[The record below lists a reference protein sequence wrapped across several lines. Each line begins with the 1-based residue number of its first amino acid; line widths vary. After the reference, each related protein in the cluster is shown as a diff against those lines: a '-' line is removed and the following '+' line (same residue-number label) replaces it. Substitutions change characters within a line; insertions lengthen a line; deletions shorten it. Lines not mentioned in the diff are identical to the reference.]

1 MKWHIYTVSGVYNVD
16 KMGVNGVMA
25 QYTPWYGTTC
35 PVSGVR
41 LFHFTMLSVKHVT
54 QVFIKIDSFQIY
66 KNVAKMYGY

>member
-16 KMGVNGVMA
+16 KMGVNDVVA
-25 QYTPWYGTTC
+25 LYTPMVWHNL
-35 PVSGVR
+35 PRERDR
-41 LFHFTMLSVKHVT
+41 LFHLTMLSVKHVT